1 MKSASSS
8 IVFAPSKTTSQR
20 LDQLSSISQL
30 SIQEILD
37 NVLGDYLDDIF
48 GDAPDAD
55 LLSTLYIN
63 GRTHSSQTKAKA
75 IASAYNA
82 YSIEC
87 ARKVDRR
94 WANRATVIKDTERI
108 FRVEVR

>member
-1 MKSASSS
+1 MKSVSSS

-20 LDQLSSISQL
+20 LDQLASISHL

-37 NVLGDYLDDIF
+37 NALGDYFDNLF
-48 GDAPDAD
+48 GDTPDAD
-55 LLSTLYIN
+55 LLSTLHIN
-63 GRTHSSQTKAKA
+63 GRTHSSRTKAKA

-87 ARKVDRR
+87 ARKADRR
-94 WANRATVIKDTERI
+94 WADRATVIEDSEGV